1 MKSNETK
8 ENTFPNLRMTILEQH
23 WATEEP
29 KQKETQP
36 LPLPLPDQFTHLK
49 MHLICAGGT
58 LLLISITA
66 IGIKLTAAFIRCG
79 CRAASNITIQP
90 IIPSAPAAH
99 FPERRA
105 IIPSRSQ
112 STETVQ
118 DVLGLNQLMEF
129 RLEDRINQVNDAI
142 RLNHLMDF
150 GLTRRT
156 QVSLEAFLLETE
168 VISPEEEVNS
178 SQF

>member
-1 MKSNETK
+1 
-8 ENTFPNLRMTILEQH
+8 
-23 WATEEP
+23 
-29 KQKETQP
+29 
-36 LPLPLPDQFTHLK
+36 
-49 MHLICAGGT
+49 MH
-58 LLLISITA
+58 
-66 IGIKLTAAFIRCG
+66 
-79 CRAASNITIQP
+79 
-90 IIPSAPAAH
+90 
-99 FPERRA
+99 
-105 IIPSRSQ
+105 
-112 STETVQ
+112 

-168 VISPEEEVNS
+168 AMSPEEEVNL

>member
-1 MKSNETK
+1 
-8 ENTFPNLRMTILEQH
+8 MTILEQH

-58 LLLISITA
+58 LLLISVTA
-66 IGIKLTAAFIRCG
+66 IGIKLIAAFIRCR
-79 CRAASNITIQP
+79 CRAAGNIRIHSITP
-90 IIPSAPAAH
+90 SAPIPSAPVAH
-99 FPERRA
+99 FPERQA

-112 STETVQ
+112 SAETVH

-129 RLEDRINQVNDAI
+129 RLEDRIHQVNDAI

-150 GLTRRT
+150 GLTGIT
-156 QVSLEAFLLETE
+156 QASLEAFLLETE
-168 VISPEEEVNS
+168 VISPEEEVNF